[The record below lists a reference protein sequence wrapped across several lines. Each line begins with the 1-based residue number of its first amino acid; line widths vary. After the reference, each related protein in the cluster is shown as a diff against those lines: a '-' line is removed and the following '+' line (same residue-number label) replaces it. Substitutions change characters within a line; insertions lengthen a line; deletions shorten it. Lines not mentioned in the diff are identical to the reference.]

1 MENQKI
7 VDICD
12 RQYNQEMAFLQRM
25 RTLKFYK
32 FVSRCYKPVT
42 FYLWNE
48 KYLNASNFL
57 GTDALETKFCVK
69 NLETDWGIYK
79 RAVIRAGDTISIE
92 FPLELLEEGEI

>member
-1 MENQKI
+1 MENKLTNI
-7 VDICD
+7 SDE
-12 RQYNQEMAFLQRM
+12 QYNQEISFLQRM
-25 RTLKFYK
+25 RALKFYK

-48 KYLNASNFL
+48 KYLSASHFL

-69 NLETDWGIYK
+69 DLQTDWGIYK
-79 RAVIRAGDTISIE
+79 RAVIRSGDTISIK